1 MKFLEQQRIREGK
14 EDGTKLL
21 RDKIRGKIQEAIE
34 KNKKIEKEDRIG
46 EVKTF
51 LQEVL
56 ECQDRIKEVEESIG
70 IKDEN
75 EREKIAIP

>member
-1 MKFLEQQRIREGK
+1 MRDRIRS
-14 EDGTKLL
+14 
-21 RDKIRGKIQEAIE
+21 KIQEAVE

-56 ECQDRIKEVEESIG
+56 EYQDRIKEVEESIG

-75 EREKIAIP
+75 EREKITIP